1 MFKLILSL
9 SSDLFPTAL
18 ILLTF
23 SIRPC
28 NIVDQNNLIFSL
40 FIKQIKRFS
49 EDINICL
56 LLTSFK
62 KESCPTDLRIPRQ
75 KAIKEHFFCHLYNF
89 KIFFIIYQGLNS
101 DELNRVETV
110 FIKNF
115 MKIDQ
120 KQYLYV

>member
-40 FIKQIKRFS
+40 FIIKQIKRIS

-62 KESCPTDLRIPRQ
+62 KESRPTDLRIPRQ

-101 DELNRVETV
+101 DELNRVKTV
-110 FIKNF
+110 FIKIL
-115 MKIDQ
+115 IDQ